1 MTTIKFACA
10 FFAASLAGSLAV
22 AAQQSL
28 LASAQPDPSASSQP
42 IQLDVV
48 VDTKYGEPVS
58 NLGQQDFTILDNK
71 SPRPITSFKLVTPAE
86 EPVSVIL
93 FIDAVNTP
101 YELVGDMRNQTEK
114 FLKAK
119 EGVLA
124 HPTSIAVFTDDGVQL
139 PRAFSTNGMELSD
152 DLDHRTIG
160 LHKITLNNEFSGGDR
175 LTLSIKALHQ
185 LALFAARLPGRK
197 LILWISPGFPL
208 ASGPRLSGL
217 TPQFEEAIFRDVTYF
232 SGQLRQNNITLYN
245 INPVGTGQSTFS
257 ANYFQNFVKGVT
269 RPDEA
274 QLADLSVQVLS
285 AQTGGLALVS
295 DNDVQAQ
302 IAKCLLDADSWYEIT
317 FDPPPTNKPNEY
329 HHIEFKIDQPGL
341 IARTRTGYYSNTVAA
356 GHPY

>member
-1 MTTIKFACA
+1 MSATKFVCAVFATTLT
-10 FFAASLAGSLAV
+10 ASLPA
-22 AAQQSL
+22 AAQPL
-28 LASAQPDPSASSQP
+28 NPPTAQPNPSASFQS

-48 VDTKYGEPVS
+48 VDTKSGQPVS

-71 SPRPITSFKLVTPAE
+71 SPRPITSFKVVTPAQ

-124 HPTSIAVFTDDGVQL
+124 YPTSIAVFTDDGVQL
-139 PRAFSTNGMELSD
+139 PRAFSSNGMELSD

-160 LHKITLNNEFSGGDR
+160 LHKITLNNEFSAGDR

-185 LALFAARLPGRK
+185 LTLFAAGLPGRK

-208 ASGPRLSGL
+208 ASGPSLSGL
-217 TPQFEEAIFRDVTYF
+217 TPQFEQAIFGDVTYF

-245 INPVGTGQSTFS
+245 INPVGTGQSTFT
-257 ANYFQNFVKGVT
+257 ANYYQNFVKGVT
-269 RPDEA
+269 RPDQA
-274 QLADLSVQVLS
+274 QLADLSIQVLS
-285 AQTGGLALVS
+285 VQSGGLALVS
-295 DNDVQAQ
+295 NNDVAAMIQ
-302 IAKCLLDADSWYEIT
+302 KCLDDVNAWYEIT
-317 FDPPPTNKPNEY
+317 FDPPPSDKPNQY
-329 HHIEFKIDQPGL
+329 HQIEFKLDQPGL
-341 IARTRTGYYSNTVAA
+341 IARSRTGYYSNTTARPV
-356 GHPY
+356 Y